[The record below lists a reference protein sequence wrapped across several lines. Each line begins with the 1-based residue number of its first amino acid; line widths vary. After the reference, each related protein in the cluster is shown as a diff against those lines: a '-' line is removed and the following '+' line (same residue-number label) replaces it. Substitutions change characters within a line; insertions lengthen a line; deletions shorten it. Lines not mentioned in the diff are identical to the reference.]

1 MRVEARGG
9 PRSRAAAGVRS
20 RLGPVGRSLKT
31 DAVVLRSLRFGE
43 ADRILHVY
51 TLERGRMG
59 AIAKGARRTKSRFG
73 GRLEP
78 LSHVELVLHVGS
90 GELATVTGA
99 DLVGPHARTR
109 EDPYRLAVGLLG
121 AEAMLRLFP
130 EQERNE
136 RAFLAVTRFLDLLDE
151 RPPRVPGR
159 PELDALGLA
168 FQLKLI
174 WVAGYLPHLGSCAEC
189 GAAGPPAGFSAGAG
203 GVVCGSCAAATGAIA
218 LSSRGAAALEA
229 LLRRPLAEADEARLD
244 DRGAREVLGVVTASY
259 EYHGGFR
266 LRTLSA

>member
-1 MRVEARGG
+1 VA
-9 PRSRAAAGVRS
+9 
-20 RLGPVGRSLKT
+20 GRSLKT

-51 TLERGRMG
+51 TLTHGRMG
-59 AIAKGARRTKSRFG
+59 VIAKGARKTKSRFG

-90 GELATVTGA
+90 GELATLTGA
-99 DLVGPHARTR
+99 DLVHSHAAAR
-109 EDPYRLAVGLLG
+109 EEPYRLAVGLIG

-130 EQERNE
+130 EQEQSD
-136 RAFLAVTRFLDLLDE
+136 RAFTALARFLDLLDE
-151 RPPRVPGR
+151 LPVREGR
-159 PELDALGLA
+159 PELDPLGLA
-168 FQLKLI
+168 FQLKLL

-189 GAAGPPAGFSAGAG
+189 GSDGPFTGFSARAG
-203 GVVCGSCAAATGAIA
+203 GVVCGDCAAASASIVLTLDGATG
-218 LSSRGAAALEA
+218 LEG
-229 LLRRPLAEADEARLD
+229 LLRHPLAESGDVALSP
-244 DRGAREVLGVVTASY
+244 RGARDILAAVAASY